1 MDAWDFDCP
10 KCSATICLR
19 SGDYPA
25 NRVYYTEKYKG
36 GLMEETVTITKKEYE
51 ELKEDASIYRALQA
65 AGVDNWE
72 GWDFAMDLLDEVNNE
87 N

>member
-25 NRVYYTEKYKG
+25 NRVHYK
-36 GLMEETVTITKKEYE
+36 EFKTKT
-51 ELKEDASIYRALQA
+51 
-65 AGVDNWE
+65 
-72 GWDFAMDLLDEVNNE
+72 
-87 N
+87 